1 MSFKAR
7 AHMSFADTK
16 PLEEDHP
23 EGPSH
28 LRHPKEQMIGVDGL
42 SSGGA

>member
-1 MSFKAR
+1 
-7 AHMSFADTK
+7 MSFADTK
-16 PLEEDHP
+16 PLEKDHP